1 MRAYYAT
8 YNDKVYQLA
17 DAKLVPYTVM
27 NAVEHTH
34 TELSHMRDNALMNLD
49 IHISNVDAAALSNG
63 ELFTDTVA
71 KLKTDK
77 TTAIEKLSSVYR
89 VYAEYSL
96 VDNVAG
102 CIVDEGICVNEINAG
117 AFIFPLGITSENEF
131 VSRLG
136 ISLNSRFEKCYRDV
150 RPFGVTRAYTSAS
163 KFTLYIKRIYVIQ
176 LKMSAFSITPVVEN
190 KKCTPYVDGRIVPP
204 HWNCTAHTVD
214 AKKFAADP
222 LHPSIPSVVS
232 AVPQT
237 TITDSDY
244 IVIYDSVADGLVIDP
259 VVMQYKPKTI
269 RINLAFSLLDILIAA
284 EEDIDQV
291 LTENVKNESG
301 IGDDSQTSTPSTGDD
316 SDTTDE
322 GDKEDTSEDK
332 NETQTPE
339 DTKDSNGESDS
350 TESSGS
356 GTTETEPAGS
366 GE

>member
-1 MRAYYAT
+1 MRAYYTT

-17 DAKLVPYTVM
+17 DAKLVPYTIM

-49 IHISNVDAAALSNG
+49 IHISNVDAGALSNG

-77 TTAIEKLSSVYR
+77 TTVIEKLSSVYR

-117 AFIFPLGITSENEF
+117 SFIFPLGITSENEF

-150 RPFGVTRAYTSAS
+150 RPFGVTRTHTSAS
-163 KFTLYIKRIYVIQ
+163 KFTLCIKRIYVIQ

-190 KKCTPYVDGRIVPP
+190 KKCTPYVDSRIVPP

-232 AVPQT
+232 TVPQT

-244 IVIYDSVADGLVIDP
+244 IVIYDSVADGLIIDP

-269 RINLAFSLLDILIAA
+269 HINLAFSLLDILIAA
-284 EEDIDQV
+284 EEDIDQI
-291 LTENVKNESG
+291 LTENAKNESS
-301 IGDDSQTSTPSTGDD
+301 IGDDSQTSSSAGNDSNTTDD
-316 SDTTDE
+316 SD
-322 GDKEDTSEDK
+322 KEDISGEK
-332 NETQTPE
+332 NNTQTPG
-339 DTKDSNGESDS
+339 DTKDPNGESDTS
-350 TESSGS
+350 ESS
-356 GTTETEPAGS
+356 GTTETESTGS

>member
-1 MRAYYAT
+1 MRAYYTT

-17 DAKLVPYTVM
+17 DAKLVPYTIM

-49 IHISNVDAAALSNG
+49 IHISNVDAGALSNG

-71 KLKTDK
+71 KLKTNK
-77 TTAIEKLSSVYR
+77 TTVIEKLSSVYR

-102 CIVDEGICVNEINAG
+102 CIVDEGVCVNEINAG

-150 RPFGVTRAYTSAS
+150 RPFGVTRACTSTS

-176 LKMSAFSITPVVEN
+176 LKMSAFSIAPVVEN
-190 KKCTPYVDGRIVPP
+190 KKCIPYVDGRIVPP

-214 AKKFAADP
+214 AKKFATDP
-222 LHPSIPSVVS
+222 LHPSIPSVVPT
-232 AVPQT
+232 VPQT

-244 IVIYDSVADGLVIDP
+244 IIIYDSVGDGLVIDP

-269 RINLAFSLLDILIAA
+269 HINLAFSLLDILIAA
-284 EEDIDQV
+284 EEDIDRV
-291 LTENVKNESG
+291 LTENAKNESG
-301 IGDDSQTSTPSTGDD
+301 IGDDSQTSSPSTGND
-316 SDTTDE
+316 SNTTD
-322 GDKEDTSEDK
+322 GSNKEDTSGDK
-332 NETQTPE
+332 NDGQTPGAG
-339 DTKDSNGESDS
+339 DTKDSNGESNS
-350 TESSGS
+350 AESS
-356 GTTETEPAGS
+356 GTTETELAGS